1 MRRSFRFRRARP
13 GVLTLCLLL
22 SGCGLKAALFLR
34 EPAVAFPPLATTHLA
49 PASATLVAPGPATL
63 SPAAGTA
70 ALPAAATSVTTP
82 FAATLSAPPRKP

>member
-13 GVLTLCLLL
+13 GVLTLCLLF

-34 EPAVAFPPLATTHLA
+34 EPAVTFPPLATTHLA

-63 SPAAGTA
+63 TPAAGTA
-70 ALPAAATSVTTP
+70 AAIGVTAPSAT
-82 FAATLSAPPRKP
+82 TLSPPPRKP